1 MTKNPQL
8 TPQPTF
14 EYCAFLFLTQ
24 WQEEEAELYHA
35 ISATPTHKTIRRALS
50 YFQVS
55 RTFKGIDADANA
67 QFVAD
72 ALISV
77 REDAG
82 LSMGHAKVH
91 ALAEIFKRRFKQ
103 FNLSAASKLLWLS
116 CREPYVVLDSR
127 AVNALVAMS
136 DGFTGHHYGAYA
148 KVWREQY
155 QKREPL
161 IRAAVAK
168 LPNARMFMREELP
181 PDDILLKMVNESWFM
196 ERVFDIYL
204 WIHNGETIG

>member
-14 EYCAFLFLTQ
+14 EYCAFRFLTQ
-24 WQEEEAELYHA
+24 WQEEEAELYRA
-35 ISATPTHKTIRRALS
+35 ISATPTSETIRRALS

-55 RTFKGIDADANA
+55 RNFKNIKTDSNA
-67 QFVAD
+67 QFVAS

-77 REDAG
+77 RKDAA
-82 LSMGHAKVH
+82 LSMGHERVHGLAKI
-91 ALAEIFKRRFKQ
+91 LERRFKR

-116 CREPYVVLDSR
+116 YREPYVILDSR
-127 AVNALVAMS
+127 AVNALATMS
-136 DGFTGHHYGAYA
+136 DGFTDRDYGAYA

-155 QKREPL
+155 RKREAL
-161 IRAAVAK
+161 IRAAVAT
-168 LPNARMFMREELP
+168 LPNARMFIRAELP
-181 PDDILLKMVNESWFM
+181 PDDVLLKMVSERWFL

-204 WIHNGETIG
+204 WVHNGDTVG

>member
-1 MTKNPQL
+1 MTP
-8 TPQPTF
+8 PPTF
-14 EYCAFLFLTQ
+14 EYCAFRFLTQ

-35 ISATPTHKTIRRALS
+35 ISATPTYKTIRLALS

-55 RTFKGIDADANA
+55 RTFKDINVDANA
-67 QFVAD
+67 QFVAE

-77 REDAG
+77 REDAR
-82 LSMGHAKVH
+82 LSIGHEKVH
-91 ALAEIFKRRFKQ
+91 ALAEIFKSRFKQ
-103 FNLSAASKLLWLS
+103 LNLSAASKLLWLS
-116 CREPYVVLDSR
+116 YREPYVVLDSR

-136 DGFTGHHYGAYA
+136 DGFIGLHYGAYA

-161 IRAAVAK
+161 IRTAVAK

>member
-1 MTKNPQL
+1 MTKSPQL
-8 TPQPTF
+8 TPPPTF
-14 EYCAFLFLTQ
+14 EYCAFRFLTQ

-35 ISATPTHKTIRRALS
+35 ISATPTADAIRRALS

-55 RTFKGIDADANA
+55 RTFKDINADGNA
-67 QFVAD
+67 QFVAE

-77 REDAG
+77 REDVG

-91 ALAEIFKRRFKQ
+91 ALAEIFEQQFKR

-116 CREPYVVLDSR
+116 YREPYVVLDSR

-136 DGFTGHHYGAYA
+136 DGFIDRDYGAYA
-148 KVWREQY
+148 NVWREQY
-155 QKREPL
+155 QKREPS
-161 IRAAVAK
+161 IREAVAK
-168 LPNARMFMREELP
+168 LPNARMFIRAELP
-181 PDDILLKMVNESWFM
+181 PDDTLLKMVNERWFM